1 MGMNTSSLSFFL
13 FMAQL
18 EGWCRNTHNVR
29 LVLVLDLVGTL
40 LKLLLTL

>member
-1 MGMNTSSLSFFL
+1 MEMNTSSLSFFL

-18 EGWCRNTHNVR
+18 EGWCRNTHSVS
-29 LVLVLDLVGTL
+29 VLVLDLVGTL